1 MTRKFETPGQ
11 FGAGAGVTFESGQPS
26 NKVHSKPKKKSR
38 QQEWRARNPLKTWAH
53 VATASGIRRGLIKP
67 QACEVCGAE
76 KAEAHHDDYHRPL
89 VVTWLCR
96 EHHRQVHY
104 PRKGGK

>member
-1 MTRKFETPGQ
+1 MSKQKTPRKP
-11 FGAGAGVTFESGQPS
+11 
-26 NKVHSKPKKKSR
+26 SR
-38 QQEWRARNPLKTWAH
+38 QEKWRARNPIKAWAH

-67 QACEVCGAE
+67 QPCEVCGAE

-104 PRKGGK
+104 PRKSGK